1 MRLWSLHPGNL
12 DAKGLV
18 ACWRETLLAQKV
30 LQGRTRGYRNHPQL
44 DRFKT
49 LEQPLDGIGAYLTG
63 LADEADHRG
72 YRFNRDLIGV
82 PASVLEPW
90 IDVHR
95 GQLAYERWLLDA
107 KLAQRDSVPG
117 SADRALRLR
126 PHPIFR
132 VIPGE
137 IESWEKILPSYPTA

>member
-44 DRFKT
+44 DRFKS
-49 LEQPLDGIGAYLTG
+49 LELPLAGIGAYLVG
-63 LADEADHRG
+63 LIDEADRRG
-72 YRFNRDLIGV
+72 YQFNRDLIDV
-82 PASVLEPW
+82 PAATLEPL

-95 GQLAYERWLLDA
+95 GQLAYERWLLDT
-107 KLAQRDSVPG
+107 KLAQRDPDLL
-117 SADRALRLR
+117 AAENPLRLH

-132 VIPGE
+132 PVRGE
-137 IESWEKILPSYPTA
+137 IEGWEKVLPDYPA

>member
-44 DRFKT
+44 DRFKS
-49 LEQPLDGIGAYLTG
+49 LELPLAGIGAYLVG
-63 LADEADHRG
+63 LIDEADRRG
-72 YRFNRDLIGV
+72 YQFNRDLIDV
-82 PASVLEPW
+82 PAATLEPL

-95 GQLAYERWLLDA
+95 GQLAYERCGHQTGA
-107 KLAQRDSVPG
+107 
-117 SADRALRLR
+117 
-126 PHPIFR
+126 
-132 VIPGE
+132 
-137 IESWEKILPSYPTA
+137 T